1 MFRPSK
7 EMIIRDLQQALWKIM
22 EPYIASQDFI
32 GDEDAKI
39 MKLAINRFVE
49 QRAHSLTMVE
59 LADLLDSL
67 EQTAADLLE
76 HLFSE
81 GIAGDPVRPLEPC

>member
-7 EMIIRDLQQALWKIM
+7 EMIIRDLQQALWEIM
-22 EPYIASQDFI
+22 EPYIASQDLI
-32 GDEDAKI
+32 TDEHVNI
-39 MKLAINRFVE
+39 MRLAINRLVE
-49 QRAHSLTMVE
+49 ERAHLLTMVE

-76 HLFSE
+76 HLLAE
-81 GIAGDPVRPLEPC
+81 GVAGDPVRPLCR